1 MSRIN
6 LYSLLIRVHVILLF
20 FTVIGSLYVVIIGQA
35 NYLVAFLTVPLVN
48 LLLLPITKRGE
59 KFDPTHPVML
69 ILVSLMIGT
78 VLRSFFIVSPLEADT
93 KFLMLLGHPP
103 TVLLTGIFAIYLG
116 FICFLIGYSFP
127 VKPLPDWSKKKIFHN
142 EISYKK
148 LIPVALVFTIISL
161 AVASIFFKKM
171 GVDFSD
177 VNSVSQKRHYQVE
190 EGSYSALGYYRLFM
204 DIIEPIFYMFV
215 MYFIQT
221 KKSIWSFLGI
231 FTMFLGVLNMA
242 YPFIESSRS
251 QALYVL
257 INAGLIIFFLK
268 GGIPWKQLFVV
279 IAIGSLAL
287 VIMTALRETHSK
299 TRAETAVSANPLV
312 IMVTS
317 LNFLGV
323 DKTSHI
329 INGIPDKMPYQ
340 FGESLVL
347 WLVAPVPR
355 TMWPSKPD
363 ITYGRVIGEKIYAK
377 RDADSPGGGV
387 PPGYIAELYLNFG
400 YLGIVIGM
408 FLFGVCCKLFYDA
421 FKKVRGHSIY
431 GMILYL
437 LVFVPTALKLI
448 GGDFSANI
456 VKIFTSIIPVFI
468 IMKLVQYPNREHVV
482 TGDVAP
488 AG

>member
-1 MSRIN
+1 
-6 LYSLLIRVHVILLF
+6 
-20 FTVIGSLYVVIIGQA
+20 VIGSLYVAIIGQA
-35 NYLVAFLTVPLVN
+35 NYLVAFLTVPLIN

-59 KFDPTHPVML
+59 KFDPTHPVLL

-78 VLRSFFIVSPLEADT
+78 VLRSFFIVSPLQSDT
-93 KFLMLLGHPP
+93 KFLMLLGEQP
-103 TVLLTGIFAIYLG
+103 TILLKGIFAIYLG
-116 FICFLIGYSFP
+116 FICFLIGYAFP
-127 VKPLPDWSKKKIFHN
+127 VKPLPDWSRKKIFHN

-148 LIPVALVFTIISL
+148 LIPVAVVFTVISVL
-161 AVASIFFKKM
+161 VASVFFKKM

-177 VNSVSQKRHYQVE
+177 VSSVSQKRHYQVE

-204 DIIEPIFYMFV
+204 DIVEPIFYMFV

-221 KKSIWSFLGI
+221 KKSIWSFLGV
-231 FTMFLGVLNMA
+231 FTIFLGILNMA
-242 YPFIESSRS
+242 YPFIVSSRS

-257 INAGLIIFFLK
+257 INAGLIIYFLK
-268 GGIPWKQLFVV
+268 GGIPWRQLFIV

-287 VIMTALRETHSK
+287 VIMTSLRETHSK
-299 TRAETAVSANPLV
+299 VRSQTEVSTNPLV

-340 FGESLVL
+340 FGESLFL
-347 WLVAPVPR
+347 WVVAPIPR
-355 TMWPSKPD
+355 TMWPDKPD
-363 ITYGRVIGEKIYAK
+363 ITYGRVIGEKIYGK
-377 RDADSPGGGV
+377 RDENSPGGGV

-400 YLGIVIGM
+400 YLGIIAGM

-421 FKKVRGHSIY
+421 FKKVRSQSIY

-456 VKIFTSIIPVFI
+456 VKIFTSTIPVFI
-468 IMKLVQYPNREHVV
+468 IMKLVQYANKEHVI
-482 TGDVAP
+482 TSDVAP
-488 AG
+488 ARG